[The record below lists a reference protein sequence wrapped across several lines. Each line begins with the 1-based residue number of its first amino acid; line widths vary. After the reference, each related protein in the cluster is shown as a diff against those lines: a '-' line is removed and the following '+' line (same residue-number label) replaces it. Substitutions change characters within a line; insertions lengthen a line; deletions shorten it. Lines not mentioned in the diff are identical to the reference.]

1 MYRLR
6 LVVRHSGNNALSHQK
21 PVHTHIHTLI
31 SVRHTHAS
39 ARLQRNPEKSLG
51 QSSLTC
57 FTPCLVSSPPPPPGL
72 RTGIHRHA
80 RFNVRSMANKRRL
93 GVPRCWKTNAASNGI
108 AAGIVHYTTVQLLS
122 HTIHLLLFF
131 KPFLP
136 RIRNFNQK
144 STKHPAQLNTTC
156 RISRKTW
163 VLFAILVVFEIG

>member
-1 MYRLR
+1 MRYPIR
-6 LVVRHSGNNALSHQK
+6 N
-21 PVHTHIHTLI
+21 PCIHTYIHWSQCDILMQ
-31 SVRHTHAS
+31 
-39 ARLQRNPEKSLG
+39 ARVYNAILKNPSDNLLWRALPRVSFHPPSL
-51 QSSLTC
+51 
-57 FTPCLVSSPPPPPGL
+57 PGL

-93 GVPRCWKTNAASNGI
+93 GVPRCWKTNVASNGI

-136 RIRNFNQK
+136 RTRNFNQK